1 MNFLND
7 VYTFFKFQ
15 RGNITILMIFFL
27 NAFLHGQNRLLLSFT
42 NQADSVYFEKKLKKQ
57 FALEGDSTF
66 WIQNLTQWV
75 QKQQTDG
82 FLEASLD
89 TFFRHDTTV
98 WKAQI
103 HIGKQYI
110 WSQLKRGN
118 VPNFFLNAIGFNEKL
133 FKHKVFNFNEIQRIQ
148 DNILAYSE
156 NHGYPFAQIKLDSI
170 ELENGKVS
178 ATLRLDLGAL
188 MTIAG
193 LETEGS
199 SRLSLQYLEN
209 YLDIHK
215 GMVFNKSK
223 IIAISKLLNTIP
235 FVAEKAKY
243 LITFRGTEAMI
254 RLFLDNK
261 PANNLDGILGV
272 QPTTNL
278 LNGGQKFVI
287 TATGQAA
294 LQNSFNHGEKL
305 AAQIEQLSPQSPK
318 LLLNANFPYLFNLP
332 FGADGAF
339 SVLKQDTTWLDV
351 RGNLGMQ
358 YRLSGED
365 YFKGFW
371 ESTNLYNLTINEK
384 QIIETHQ
391 LPDRLDVNINAF
403 GLEYRQQR
411 LDYAINPRRGWVATL
426 RASAGLRQV
435 RQNTSIITLKDP
447 LYPNFDF
454 TRLYDTISRQ
464 SYQYKINTNFEYY
477 VPFFQRSVLKIGLQ
491 TGFIFTTSPIATN
504 EQYRIG
510 GAKGLRGFDELSIF
524 ATRYLVSTVEYRLL
538 LGKNNYLYTFWD
550 IGAIENKTLNTQKN
564 DIPMGFGGGLTFET
578 PVGLFGFGLGVGRER
593 GNSIDFR
600 NIKTHFGYIRLF

>member
-1 MNFLND
+1 MNYLNRYD
-7 VYTFFKFQ
+7 MFFKSQ
-15 RGNITILMIFFL
+15 RFNITILMIFL
-27 NAFLHGQNRLLLSFT
+27 LTSFLHGQNQLLISFT
-42 NQADSVYFEKKLKKQ
+42 TKEDSLYFEKSIKKQ
-57 FALEGDSTF
+57 FISAGDSTF
-66 WIQNLTQWV
+66 LIQNLNHLI
-75 QKQQTDG
+75 QKQQADG
-82 FLEASLD
+82 FLEASID
-89 TFFRHDTTV
+89 TFFRQDTTV
-98 WKAQI
+98 WKTQI
-103 HIGKQYI
+103 HLGKQYT
-110 WSQLKRGN
+110 WTQLKRGN
-118 VPNFFLNAIGFNEKL
+118 VPNLFLNAIGFNEKL
-133 FKHKVFNFNEIQRIQ
+133 FKHKVFNINEIHQIQ
-148 DNILAYSE
+148 DQILTYSE
-156 NHGYPFAQIKLDSI
+156 NHGYPFAQLN
-170 ELENGKVS
+170 NGNVS

-223 IIAISKLLNTIP
+223 IITIPKLLSTLP
-235 FVAEKAKY
+235 FVTEKAKY

-261 PANNLDGILGV
+261 PANNFDGILGI
-272 QPTTNL
+272 QPTTNSV
-278 LNGGQKFVI
+278 NGGQKFVI
-287 TATGQAA
+287 TATGQAV

-351 RGNLGMQ
+351 RGNLGVQ

-411 LDYAINPRRGWVATL
+411 LDYAINPRRGWAVTL

-435 RQNTSIITLKDP
+435 RQNTAVITLKDP
-447 LYPNFDF
+447 LMPNFDF
-454 TRLYDTISRQ
+454 TSLYDTVSRQ

-477 VPFFQRSVLKIGLQ
+477 IPFLQRSVLKIGFQSGLL
-491 TGFIFTTSPIATN
+491 FTTSAIAVN

-510 GAKGLRGFDELSIF
+510 GAKMLRGFDELSLF
-524 ATRYLVSTVEYRLL
+524 ATRYLVSTLEYRLL
-538 LGKNNYLYTFWD
+538 LGKNNYLYAFCD
-550 IGAIENKTLNTQKN
+550 IGMIENKTMNTQKS
-564 DIPMGFGGGLTFET
+564 DSPIGFGGGLTFET
-578 PVGLFGFGLGVGRER
+578 PVGLFGFGLGVGREQ

-600 NIKTHFGYIRLF
+600 NIKTHFGYVRLF